1 MNNKNNFVA
10 TAHIPQSSANLTF
23 GPVRKFRFGRWGP
36 NVKFALGCGISSYSK
51 NSLFLV
57 VYMPVNSC
65 TDDISLLSFKKDL
78 TGYSLDLFRQDAA
91 AAISVAL
98 LTVPQAMAYA
108 LLAGLPLTCGLFA
121 AIYSSMIAAIFGS
134 SRHLIVGP
142 SNAIAILVQSGTS
155 EILFT
160 YYRGLT
166 GPELDMVAVQ
176 ILTQLTL
183 LIGVMQILAAGF
195 KLGRLTQFVSHS
207 VVVGYIAGAAI
218 AVIVNQLFTFLGVTR
233 MAGEHSLYEKG
244 AYLVTHFYEGNW
256 PTAVIGISSLILLVI
271 LKRTDSRIPAP
282 VITLALAAVVVSLL
296 NYPFFSTVETEGDL
310 ESHWQKVLLVGDT
323 GHFYDVVPNFGLG
336 FFDTG
341 IMNQM
346 LPFAF
351 AVALLSVMETS
362 SVAKSIA
369 ASSGQR
375 LSINQEIFGI
385 GMGNFLSSFIS
396 AMPVAGSP
404 SRSGLNY
411 ANGGQTRMAAIL
423 NALFV
428 ILIIYSFSFLIMHIP
443 LAALSALLLVTA
455 ASIVNARQ
463 FFLCIKATSSDA
475 FVLWVTLL
483 SCIFFSLDIAFYI
496 GIVISITLYL
506 KKAAIPQLVEYDID
520 ESGELMNLD
529 IAKCQEH
536 RTIRV
541 IKVEGELF
549 FGAADLFQTTLKTIA
564 EDDTSTRVI
573 ILQLKNARDID
584 ATVCLALQQ
593 LCDYL
598 RGSGRH
604 LIACGVTQQ
613 IWDVLSDSGM
623 VEKIGKENLFIFDER
638 NPHLYMLK
646 ALHRAKELAVDP
658 VVVISEVSE
667 APEKFEDELT
677 TASEKPLIVK
687 D

>member
-1 MNNKNNFVA
+1 M
-10 TAHIPQSSANLTF
+10 AHNHCS
-23 GPVRKFRFGRWGP
+23 
-36 NVKFALGCGISSYSK
+36 
-51 NSLFLV
+51 
-57 VYMPVNSC
+57 
-65 TDDISLLSFKKDL
+65 DEISLLSFKKDL
-78 TGYSLDLFRQDAA
+78 AGYSFDIFRQDAMA
-91 AAISVAL
+91 ALSVAL

-121 AIYSSMIAAIFGS
+121 AIYSSIIAAIFGS
-134 SRHLIVGP
+134 SRHMVVGP

-160 YYRGLT
+160 HFRGLS
-166 GPELDMVAVQ
+166 GPELDMMSVHV
-176 ILTQLTL
+176 LTQLCL
-183 LIGVMQILAAGF
+183 LIGIFQVLAAGC
-195 KLGRLTQFVSHS
+195 KLGRLTQFISHS
-207 VVVGYIAGAAI
+207 VVVGYITGAAI
-218 AVIVNQLFTFLGVTR
+218 AVVINQLFTFLGIPGVD
-233 MAGEHSLYEKG
+233 GDHSLYERG
-244 AYLVTHFYEGNW
+244 AYLVTHISESHW
-256 PTAVIGISSLILLVI
+256 PTALVGISSLLILVLF
-271 LKRTDSRIPAP
+271 KRMNNRVPAP
-282 VITLALAAVVVSLL
+282 VIALALAGIVVSVINLPVF
-296 NYPFFSTVETEGDL
+296 NSIDTEGL
-310 ESHWQKVLLVGDT
+310 SEQRWQKVLLVGDT
-323 GHFYDVVPNFGLG
+323 GHFYQVWPSFAFP

-341 IMNQM
+341 VMNQM

-362 SVAKSIA
+362 SVGKTIA

-385 GMGNFLSSFIS
+385 GLGNLLSSFIS
-396 AMPVAGSP
+396 AMPVGGSP
-404 SRSGLNY
+404 SRSGLNF
-411 ANGGQTRMAAIL
+411 ASGGQTRMAAIL
-423 NALFV
+423 NAVFV
-428 ILIIYSFSFLIMHIP
+428 ALILYSFSFLIMHIP

-455 ASIVNARQ
+455 ANIVNPRH

-475 FVLWVTLL
+475 FVLWTTLL
-483 SCIFFSLDIAFYI
+483 SCIFFSLDVAFYI
-496 GIVISITLYL
+496 GVILSITLYL

-520 ESGELMNLD
+520 DSGELMNLD
-529 IAKCQEH
+529 KSCLHEH
-536 RTIRV
+536 KTIRV

-623 VEKIGKENLFIFDER
+623 IEQIGKSNLFIFDER
-638 NPHLYMLK
+638 HPHLYMLK
-646 ALHRAKELAVDP
+646 ALHRARELAKEP
-658 VVVISEVSE
+658 SIGAIE
-667 APEKFEDELT
+667 APSAVEFVAQVEE
-677 TASEKPLIVK
+677 VK
-687 D
+687 ETKIINISKETGRLM